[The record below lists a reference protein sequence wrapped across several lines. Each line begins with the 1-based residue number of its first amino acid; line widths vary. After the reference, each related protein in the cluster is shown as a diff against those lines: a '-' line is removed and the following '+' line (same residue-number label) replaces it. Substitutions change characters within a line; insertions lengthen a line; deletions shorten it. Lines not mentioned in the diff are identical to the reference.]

1 MANALEAFSADLSRL
16 AELSDEEIS
25 ALESSIMEAFD
36 TADEANDEAA
46 LTELADALD
55 QVRTEMEKRQPAS
68 EAPADEALPE
78 PAPAVASLEAND
90 AETPITITAD
100 AAVDTTNIEESEE
113 PAVSVPQSRA
123 PITTEPVG
131 NVIVAGADL
140 PGVSAGSVFTSMSD
154 LTKAFA
160 ARINSMRNL
169 IGGDGDQIIVASI
182 QSRPDDD
189 RILYRE
195 DPEGNLA
202 KIEALTNIS
211 ALTAAGGA
219 CAPLTTRYDLFGVV
233 GVTDR
238 PVRDALAGFQADR
251 GGIRFFTS
259 PTLASLDAA
268 IGQWSAADD
277 AAYDP
282 EDDATWK
289 VTATVAC
296 PSELTA
302 QTGAVTLSLTF
313 GTIASRV
320 FPENVQVNTKL
331 SLVQYARIA
340 ESALLAQIKAGST
353 AVAGVTVQF
362 GAIRDLFHT
371 IARIGA
377 WYRSRNRLSLDFPL
391 RAILPAWL
399 IDVMRTDAVF
409 QPPVNGIGSDFAV
422 SAASITALF
431 REWGINVTWALD
443 GVSPAVNT
451 GGDYAVIS
459 GTTLPAFPTNAE
471 WCLFAEGSWLYLD
484 GGTLD
489 LGIVRDSTLVRANN
503 YMQFSE
509 GFESAAKIGGESLW
523 FTSPVSAVGSY
534 AGYYDAPVA
543 V

>member
-16 AELSDEEIS
+16 AELSDEELS
-25 ALESSIMEAFD
+25 TLEASIMEAFD

-55 QVRTEMEKRQPAS
+55 QVRTEMEQRQPAA
-68 EAPADEALPE
+68 EAE
-78 PAPAVASLEAND
+78 PAEAAQPDPAVAS
-90 AETPITITAD
+90 AEVEGTDTITAG
-100 AAVDTTNIEESEE
+100 AADQTITEESEE

-140 PGVSAGSVFTSMSD
+140 PGVSAGSVFKSMND

-169 IGGDGDQIIVASI
+169 VGGDGDQIIVASI
-182 QSRPDDD
+182 QSKPEED
-189 RILYRE
+189 RILYQG

-202 KIEALTNIS
+202 KIEALTSFS
-211 ALTAAGGA
+211 ALTAAGGC

-259 PTLASLDAA
+259 PTLASLDSAV
-268 IGQWSAADD
+268 GLWSCADD

-282 EDDATWK
+282 LDDATWK

-296 PSELTA
+296 PSEQTA

-340 ESALLAQIKAGST
+340 ESALLAQLKAGST
-353 AVAGVTVQF
+353 AVAGPAVQY

-371 IARIGA
+371 VARIGA
-377 WYRSRNRLSLDFPL
+377 WYRSRNRLNPDFPL
-391 RAILPAWL
+391 RAIMPAWL
-399 IDVMRTDAVF
+399 IDVMRADAVF
-409 QPPVNGIGSDFAV
+409 QPPVNGVRSDFAV
-422 SAASITALF
+422 SAAEVSNLF

-443 GVSPAVNT
+443 GVSPTVNA
-451 GGDYAVIS
+451 GGDYAAINA
-459 GTTLPAFPTNAE
+459 GALPAFPSNAE

-489 LGIVRDSTLVRANN
+489 LGVVRDSTLVRANN

-509 GFESAAKIGGESLW
+509 GFEAAAKIGGDSLW
-523 FTSPVSAVGSY
+523 FTSPVAAVGSY